1 VGVCSNHSASD
12 KIIGSLP
19 GVGSRKRSS
28 FFGVQQSPLL
38 RLVVAADDRATNERR
53 PTDGSGIIMKIHEY
67 QAKGILKKYDV
78 SVPRGVMATTRE
90 EAEAAARDILESGAT
105 GVVVKAQIHAGGRGK
120 GGGVKLAKSVEEAG
134 ELAGKILGMKL
145 VTHQTGPEGR
155 VVHRLLIEETLP
167 IEKELYLGI
176 LVDRGEG
183 KPVFMASAAGGMDI
197 EQVAAERPE
206 EILKQYIDPGMG
218 LEPFQA
224 RKIAFALGLKPA
236 QINPAVKFL
245 AGLYR
250 AFLETDASL
259 VEINPFISCTDGRL
273 FALDAKLTFD
283 DNALFRHADLR
294 ELRDLSEED
303 PLEVEASKYNLNYIK
318 LDGSVGCMVN
328 GAGLAMAT
336 MDIIKYAGGLP
347 ANFLDVGGGANS
359 EQVAHAFEILLSD
372 KSVRAVLINIFG
384 GILRVDTLAAGVV
397 DAAKKTNL
405 QLPVVLRLEGTNV
418 QEGKK
423 ILMES
428 GLNFTI
434 AETMKDAADKV
445 VAAARSAA

>member
-1 VGVCSNHSASD
+1 
-12 KIIGSLP
+12 
-19 GVGSRKRSS
+19 
-28 FFGVQQSPLL
+28 
-38 RLVVAADDRATNERR
+38 
-53 PTDGSGIIMKIHEY
+53 MKIHEY
-67 QAKGILKKYDV
+67 QAKAILKKYGV
-78 SVPRGVMATTRE
+78 AVPRGAMATTRE
-90 EAEAAARDILESGAT
+90 AAEAAAKELFDAGAT

-120 GGGVKLAKSVEEAG
+120 GGGVKIAKSLAEANDW
-134 ELAGKILGMKL
+134 ASKILGMKL

-155 VVHRLLIEETLP
+155 IVHRLLIEETLP

-183 KPVFMASAAGGMDI
+183 KPVFMASAAGGMEI

-206 EILKQYIDPGMG
+206 AILKQYVDPGME

-224 RKIAFALGLKPA
+224 RKIAFALGLKGSQVNA
-236 QINPAVKFL
+236 AVQFL
-245 AGLYR
+245 TSLYR

-259 VEINPFISCTDGRL
+259 VEINPFVSCTDGRL
-273 FALDAKLTFD
+273 FALDAKLNFD

-294 ELRDLSEED
+294 ELRDITEED

-318 LDGSVGCMVN
+318 LDGNVGCMVN

-336 MDIIKYAGGLP
+336 MDIIKYAGGMP

-359 EQVAHAFEILLSD
+359 EQVASAFEILLSD
-372 KSVRAVLINIFG
+372 KNVKAVLINIFG
-384 GILRVDTLAAGVV
+384 GILRVDMLATGVV
-397 DAAKKTNL
+397 EAAKKMNI

-418 QEGKK
+418 EEGRR
-423 ILMES
+423 ILKES
-428 GLNFTI
+428 GLNFVI

-445 VAAARSAA
+445 VAAARAA

>member
-1 VGVCSNHSASD
+1 
-12 KIIGSLP
+12 
-19 GVGSRKRSS
+19 
-28 FFGVQQSPLL
+28 
-38 RLVVAADDRATNERR
+38 
-53 PTDGSGIIMKIHEY
+53 MKIHEY
-67 QAKGILKKYDV
+67 QAKGILKKYGV
-78 SVPRGVMATTRE
+78 AVPRGTMVTTRE
-90 EAEAAARDILESGAT
+90 EAEAAAKELMSAGAT

-120 GGGVKLAKSVEEAG
+120 GGGVKVAKSVEEAT

-155 VVHRLLIEETLP
+155 IVHRLLIEETLP

-197 EQVAAERPE
+197 EQVAAETPE
-206 EILKQYIDPGMG
+206 KILKQYIDPGMG

-224 RKIAFALGLKPA
+224 RKIAFALGLKAA
-236 QINPAVKFL
+236 QINPAVQFL
-245 AGLYR
+245 TSLYR

-259 VEINPFISCTDGRL
+259 VEINPFVSCTDGRL

-283 DNALFRHADLR
+283 DNALFRHTDLR
-294 ELRDLSEED
+294 ELRDVTEED

-336 MDIIKYAGGLP
+336 MDIIKYAGGMP
-347 ANFLDVGGGANS
+347 ANFLDVGGGASS

-384 GILRVDTLAAGVV
+384 GILRVDTLASGVV
-397 DAAKKTNL
+397 EAAKKTNL

-428 GLNFTI
+428 GMNFTV

-445 VAAARSAA
+445 VAAARGAA